1 MKFSNSTYDILKYVC
16 LIVFPALATLYGALS
31 KIWGL
36 PYGSEIPMTITAIS
50 TFMGVCLKIST
61 DNFNKGGDAE

>member
-1 MKFSNSTYDILKYVC
+1 MKFSNSTYDTLKYVC
-16 LIVFPALATLYGALS
+16 LIVLPALATFYGAIS

-36 PYGSEIPMTITAIS
+36 PYGTEIPMTITALA
-50 TFMGVCLKIST
+50 TLMGVCLKVST